1 MDSSTVQL
9 PGHPLRSEA
18 ERLAFGLERVQ
29 ATAGAGG
36 RGSAR
41 RARAHRGPGGAGPIQ
56 APPPPA
62 GLEPGADAPT

>member
-9 PGHPLRSEA
+9 PGHPLEGEA
-18 ERLAFGLERVQ
+18 ERLAFGVERVPV
-29 ATAGAGG
+29 TAGVEGW
-36 RGSAR
+36 GSVR

-56 APPPPA
+56 APPQPA

>member
-9 PGHPLRSEA
+9 PGHPLRGEA
-18 ERLAFGLERVQ
+18 ERLAFGLERVPV
-29 ATAGAGG
+29 GW
-36 RGSAR
+36 GSVR

-56 APPPPA
+56 APPQPA